1 MLNHDWLDEQ
11 VAAQRREES
20 AYEAGYEAGRK
31 ENRSRE
37 AAYEVDVERLNV
49 MLQAAVA
56 RCRYAF
62 LGLCESA
69 CPVRDYCL
77 PEAQGLETLP

>member
-11 VAAQRREES
+11 VAAQRREEE
-20 AYEAGYEAGRK
+20 AFEAGFRAGRRTALPP
-31 ENRSRE
+31 EP
-37 AAYEVDVERLNV
+37 YEVEVERLNV

-62 LGLCESA
+62 LGLCDAA
-69 CPVRDYCL
+69 CPARDYCL
-77 PEAQGLETLP
+77 PETRGLEVLE